1 LSEGLVEILNK
12 FIWLVTKQK
21 QKSRW

>member
-21 QKSRW
+21 Q